1 MEKEQKITLARIIAA
16 AVLLGVSFIP
26 AVTGIADI
34 IICVAAYLII
44 GGDVIIE
51 AVKNIFHGEIFD
63 ENFLMVIATVGATRT
78 IR

>member
-44 GGDVIIE
+44 GGDVIISPSKTFFT
-51 AVKNIFHGEIFD
+51 ARY
-63 ENFLMVIATVGATRT
+63 LTRT
-78 IR
+78 F